1 MNGSENPYGNTPPQ
15 TGPRQPDAPAASGYA
30 GPYDPSRRAGDSPA
44 RGGAPIWDPRAKSPL
59 LACVLSL
66 MPGLGQVYVGYY
78 QRGFIHAL
86 VVAGT
91 IAILNTGLPPP
102 MVPLFG
108 LFLAFFWMYNVID
121 AGRRASLYNQVLVGN
136 ETIELP
142 ADFKAPS
149 VGGSIA
155 GGVVLLIAGFILLL
169 HTLFDL
175 SLAWMEDWWPVAP
188 MLVGAWLLVKG
199 IREKSTMRPAAPENQ
214 EGQD

>member
-1 MNGSENPYGNTPPQ
+1 MNGSENPYGNVPPPMGQQQPNAPGVPGYGEPYDRSRQ
-15 TGPRQPDAPAASGYA
+15 TGA
-30 GPYDPSRRAGDSPA
+30 SPA
-44 RGGAPIWDPRAKSPL
+44 PGRAPIWDPRAKSPL

-66 MPGLGQVYVGYY
+66 MPGLGQIYVGYY

-91 IAILNTGLPPP
+91 IAILNTRLPGP
-102 MVPLFG
+102 MIPLFG

-121 AGRRASLYNQVLVGN
+121 AGRRASLYNQVLAGS
-136 ETIELP
+136 EAIELP

-155 GGVVLLIAGFILLL
+155 GGVVLLVVGFILLL

-175 SLAWMEDWWPVAP
+175 SLAWMEDWWPVGP
-188 MLVGAWLLVKG
+188 MLFGAWLLVKG
-199 IREKSTMRPAAPENQ
+199 IREKSKLRPAAAEDQ
-214 EGQD
+214 EGRD